1 MTLVAYFCILPIYW
15 RPRVIFKFT
24 DIPSCILSDFG
35 LESQTAQILRMR
47 VVCERIKH
55 GYYPSVG
62 RVESPNKRRWRPP
75 SRKGS
80 QLKALVDHYHKML
93 FCDIG
98 KTGTSSW
105 HAVFNKMVER
115 DRKKRTEW
123 FKKHPFRPYSIHKP
137 DRYR

>member
-1 MTLVAYFCILPIYW
+1 
-15 RPRVIFKFT
+15 
-24 DIPSCILSDFG
+24 
-35 LESQTAQILRMR
+35 MR
-47 VVCERIKH
+47 EVCERIRH

-62 RVESPNKRRWRPP
+62 RVESPTVT

-80 QLKALVDHYHKML
+80 QLKAIVDHYHKML

-105 HAVFNKMVER
+105 LSVFKKMVEHE
-115 DRKKRTEW
+115 KTKRRQW
-123 FKKHPFRPYSIHKP
+123 FKKHPFRLYSIIHKP